1 MLSTALMTKDIAE
14 QLSAQHKREKMVR
27 RRNLLKILSRVYFL
41 ARQGLP
47 LRGYSNDKN
56 SNLYQLLTFRGQDDP
71 ELLHWI
77 ERKHGRKYTSHET
90 QNEMLKVMALQIL
103 RNVATNISDS
113 PFFSVIADETTDL
126 TNR

>member
-1 MLSTALMTKDIAE
+1 MLSTALTTKDIAE